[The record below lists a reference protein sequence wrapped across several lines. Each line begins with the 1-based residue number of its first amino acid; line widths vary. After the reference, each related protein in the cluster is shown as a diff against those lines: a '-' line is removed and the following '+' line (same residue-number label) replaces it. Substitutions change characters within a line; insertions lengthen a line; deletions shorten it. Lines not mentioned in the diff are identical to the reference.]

1 MFELNANRCFEN
13 LFDCIFV
20 NINILWKLNVLNYE
34 EILNM
39 YRPLIM
45 KESIVNGLFD
55 EDLFQ
60 EQCIILNKC
69 IKKFKE

>member
-1 MFELNANRCFEN
+1 MNFKDLIIDAQKGEQYAF
-13 LFDCIFV
+13 
-20 NINILWKLNVLNYE
+20 E

-55 EDLFQ
+55 EDLF
-60 EQCIILNKC
+60 
-69 IKKFKE
+69 